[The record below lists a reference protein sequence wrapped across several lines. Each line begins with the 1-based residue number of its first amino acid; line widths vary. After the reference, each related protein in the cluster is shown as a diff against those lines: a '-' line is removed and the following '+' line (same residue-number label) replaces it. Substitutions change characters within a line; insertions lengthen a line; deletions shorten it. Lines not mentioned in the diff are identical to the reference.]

1 MVFTGPDGGDS
12 LVPMTEEQLREIFN
26 EIGHDFSADF
36 CQGATLDDL
45 DPVAI
50 ENFRKRWIEKSANK
64 ALGRLD
70 RK

>member
-1 MVFTGPDGGDS
+1 
-12 LVPMTEEQLREIFN
+12 MTEEQLREIFN